1 MKLLFTLALL
11 SLALPSAEPILQER
25 PGLELLSLEAKKEI
39 VREDDW
45 RLSMISTKPPEI
57 RPTLGRGDGDRT
69 DPPNVA
75 TLKETRENMAQ
86 RRRDLRSVSNKKDE
100 SRFRMVPVYVFKV
113 QMKNTTLKPITGFVW
128 AYHLPEAPSDT
139 STTPDHRPDQEYLCK
154 VRIAAGETKIVTV
167 ASPIRRPRVVDVSSI
182 TAPPQLHEP
191 TLKDMIINQIQFADD
206 DKWQRPD
213 WNSVVLSR
221 QGARKL
227 GKGKCIAL

>member
-11 SLALPSAEPILQER
+11 SLAHPSAKPILQAGS
-25 PGLELLSLEAKKEI
+25 GLEFLSLDAKRVI

-57 RPTLGRGDGDRT
+57 HPTLGRGDRDRT

-75 TLKETRENMAQ
+75 TLKDTRQDMAQ
-86 RRRDLRSVSNKKDE
+86 RRRELSAVSNKKDE

-128 AYHLPEAPSDT
+128 AYHLPGPSDT
-139 STTPDHRPDQEYLCK
+139 STTPDERPDQQYLCN
-154 VRIAAGETKIVTV
+154 VRIAAGETKLVTV
-167 ASPIRRPRVVDVSSI
+167 ASPIRRPRVVDVSTI
-182 TAPPQLHEP
+182 NNPPQLHEP
-191 TLKDMIINQIQFADD
+191 TLKDMIINQIQFADND
-206 DKWQRPD
+206 TWQRPD
-213 WNSVVLSR
+213 WNPVVLSL

>member
-11 SLALPSAEPILQER
+11 SLALPSAEPILQESSS
-25 PGLELLSLEAKKEI
+25 LEVLSLKVKKESL
-39 VREDDW
+39 REDDW

-57 RPTLGRGDGDRT
+57 HPTLGRGDRDTT

-75 TLKETRENMAQ
+75 TLKETRQDTAQ
-86 RRRDLRSVSNKKDE
+86 RMRDLSLVSNKKDE

-113 QMKNTTLKPITGFVW
+113 QMKNTTLKPITRFVW
-128 AYHLPEAPSDT
+128 AYHLPGSPSDT
-139 STTPDHRPDQEYLCK
+139 APDQRPDQQYLCN
-154 VRIAAGETKIVTV
+154 VRIAAGETKMVTV
-167 ASPIRRPRVVDVSSI
+167 ASPVRRPRVVDVSTIS
-182 TAPPQLHEP
+182 TQPQLHEP

-213 WNSVVLSR
+213 WNPVVLSR

>member
-11 SLALPSAEPILQER
+11 SLALPLTEPILQESS
-25 PGLELLSLEAKKEI
+25 GLEVLSLEVKKEI

-75 TLKETRENMAQ
+75 TLKETRQDTAQ
-86 RRRDLRSVSNKKDE
+86 RMRDLSLVSNKKDE
-100 SRFRMVPVYVFKV
+100 SRFRMVPVYVFTV
-113 QMKNTTLKPITGFVW
+113 QMKNTTLKSITRFVW
-128 AYHLPEAPSDT
+128 AYHLRESPSSA
-139 STTPDHRPDQEYLCK
+139 STDERPDQQYLCK
-154 VRIAAGETKIVTV
+154 VGIAAGETKMVTV
-167 ASPIRRPRVVDVSSI
+167 TSPVRRPRVVDVS
-182 TAPPQLHEP
+182 TLTTPQMHEP
-191 TLKDMIINQIQFADD
+191 TLKDIIINQVQFADD
-206 DKWQRPD
+206 DKWQRAD
-213 WNSVVLSR
+213 WNPVVLSR

>member
-11 SLALPSAEPILQER
+11 SLAHPSAKPILQAGS
-25 PGLELLSLEAKKEI
+25 GLEFLSLDAKRVI
-39 VREDDW
+39 VREDEW

-57 RPTLGRGDGDRT
+57 HPTLGRGDRDTT

-75 TLKETRENMAQ
+75 TLKETRQDTAQ
-86 RRRDLRSVSNKKDE
+86 RMRDLSVVSNKKDE
-100 SRFRMVPVYVFKV
+100 TRFRMVPVYVFKV

-128 AYHLPEAPSDT
+128 AYHLPEAPSDA
-139 STTPDHRPDQEYLCK
+139 STTPDHRPDQEYLCN
-154 VRIAAGETKIVTV
+154 VRIAAGETKIVSV
-167 ASPIRRPRVVDVSSI
+167 ASPVRRPRVIDVSSI
-182 TAPPQLHEP
+182 SAPPQSHEP
-191 TLKDMIINQIQFADD
+191 TLKDMIINQIQFADN

-213 WNSVVLSR
+213 WNPVVLSR

>member
-1 MKLLFTLALL
+1 MKILFTLVLL
-11 SLALPSAEPILQER
+11 SLALPSAKPILQESS
-25 PGLELLSLEAKKEI
+25 GLQILGLEAKKEI

-69 DPPNVA
+69 NPPNVA
-75 TLKETRENMAQ
+75 TLKETRQDTAQ
-86 RRRDLRSVSNKKDE
+86 RMQDLRSVSNKKDE

-113 QMKNTTLKPITGFVW
+113 QMKNTTPKPITGFVW
-128 AYHLPEAPSDT
+128 AYHLPEAPDT
-139 STTPDHRPDQEYLCK
+139 STTPDHRPDQEYLCN
-154 VRIAAGETKIVTV
+154 VRIAGGETKMVTV
-167 ASPIRRPRVVDVSSI
+167 ASPIRPPRVVDVSTIS
-182 TAPPQLHEP
+182 TPPQLHEP
-191 TLKDMIINQIQFADD
+191 TLKDMIINQIQFADN

-213 WNSVVLSR
+213 WNPIVLSR

>member
-1 MKLLFTLALL
+1 MKLLFTLVLL
-11 SLALPSAEPILQER
+11 SLALPSAEPILQESS
-25 PGLELLSLEAKKEI
+25 GLEVLSLEAKKGS

-45 RLSMISTKPPEI
+45 RISMISTKPPEI
-57 RPTLGRGDGDRT
+57 HPTLGRGDRDRT

-75 TLKETRENMAQ
+75 TLKETRQDTAQ
-86 RRRDLRSVSNKKDE
+86 RMRDLSLVSNKKDE

-128 AYHLPEAPSDT
+128 AYHLPGSPSDT
-139 STTPDHRPDQEYLCK
+139 STTPDQRPDQQYLCN
-154 VRIAAGETKIVTV
+154 VRIAAGETKMVTV
-167 ASPIRRPRVVDVSSI
+167 ASPVRRPRVIDVSTIS
-182 TAPPQLHEP
+182 TPPPLHEP
-191 TLKDMIINQIQFADD
+191 TLKDMIINQIQFTDN

-213 WNSVVLSR
+213 WNPVVLSR

>member
-1 MKLLFTLALL
+1 MKLLFILALL
-11 SLALPSAEPILQER
+11 FLALPSAEAILQESS
-25 PGLELLSLEAKKEI
+25 GLEVLSLEVKKEI

-57 RPTLGRGDGDRT
+57 HPTLGRGDRDKT

-75 TLKETRENMAQ
+75 TLKETRQDTAQ
-86 RRRDLRSVSNKKDE
+86 RMRDLSVVSNKKDE

-113 QMKNTTLKPITGFVW
+113 QMKNTTLKPITRFVW
-128 AYHLPEAPSDT
+128 AYHLPESPSDT
-139 STTPDHRPDQEYLCK
+139 STTPDHRPDQEYLCN
-154 VRIAAGETKIVTV
+154 VRIAEGETKMVTV
-167 ASPIRRPRVVDVSSI
+167 ASPVRRPRVIDVSTISS
-182 TAPPQLHEP
+182 PPQPHEP
-191 TLKDMIINQIQFADD
+191 TLQDMIINQIQFADN
-206 DKWQRPD
+206 DKWQRPG

>member
-1 MKLLFTLALL
+1 MKTLFTLVLL
-11 SLALPSAEPILQER
+11 SVALPSAKPILQESS
-25 PGLELLSLEAKKEI
+25 GLEVLSLEAKKAI

-57 RPTLGRGDGDRT
+57 HPTLGRGDRDRT

-75 TLKETRENMAQ
+75 TLKETRQDTAQ
-86 RRRDLRSVSNKKDE
+86 RMQDLSRVSNKRDE

-113 QMKNTTLKPITGFVW
+113 QMKNTTLKPITSFVW
-128 AYHLPEAPSDT
+128 AYHLPESPSDT
-139 STTPDHRPDQEYLCK
+139 STTPDQRPDQQYLCNVK
-154 VRIAAGETKIVTV
+154 VAAGETKMVTV
-167 ASPIRRPRVVDVSSI
+167 ASPVRRPRVVDVSTLS
-182 TAPPQLHEP
+182 TPPQLHEP
-191 TLKDMIINQIQFADD
+191 TLKDMIINQIQFADK

-213 WNSVVLSR
+213 WNPVVLSR